1 MAFTHLHVHTEYSL
15 LDGSNKIKEYV
26 ARVKELGMN
35 SAAITDHGVMYG
47 VIDFYR
53 AAREAG
59 IKPILGCEVYVAPNS
74 RFDKELTGGEDRYHH
89 LVLLAENNTG
99 YANLMKI
106 VSRGFTEGYYYKP
119 RVDMEVLQEFH
130 EGIIAL
136 SACLAGEVP
145 RFILKGMKDEARKA
159 ARKYEACFGKGNYF
173 LELQDHGIPEQRTVN
188 MELLQMS
195 RELDIPLV
203 TTNDVHYTYAED
215 AIPHDIL
222 LVNRDGKLR
231 ELHKVLDRNCAL
243 SFITAADKPGRQ
255 TYERSAILLM
265 LKAFYDTVGREN
277 AERITVEFS
286 LSNALFCRAKGQFTP
301 DKALLERVEARMRE
315 LAAQALPIEKRS
327 VNIDDAV
334 AMFRACGLEDKARLL
349 SYRINSHVNVYTL
362 DGFTD
367 YFYGYMV
374 PDTGYLKWF
383 ALESFADGFILRLPD
398 QADPE
403 KLGDFKP
410 PMKVFQA
417 MHEAEDLSAV
427 LQISDVGEMND
438 VISRGQATQMILSHE
453 AMMEKQIG
461 DIAHEIAA
469 RKGVRF
475 VMIAG
480 PSSSGKTTFSHRLST
495 QLIACGLRPHA
506 IATDNYFRNRADTP
520 RDERGE
526 YDFECLG
533 AMDVEGFNRDMN
545 RLLNGETVEMPT
557 YNFIKGVREY
567 NGETLTLG
575 ENDVLVIEGIH
586 CLNDEFSKALPKES
600 KYRIYISCLT
610 TLNVDDHNR
619 IPTTDARLLRRIE
632 RDARTRG
639 YGAQATIKMWP
650 SVRRGEE
657 QNIFPYQDS
666 ADMLFNSALLY
677 ETALLKPYV
686 EPLLFGVPHDCP
698 EYLEAKR
705 LLKFLNYFLPL
716 PADNVPKTSLLREF
730 VGGGCYK
737 T

>member
-1 MAFTHLHVHTEYSL
+1 
-15 LDGSNKIKEYV
+15 
-26 ARVKELGMN
+26 
-35 SAAITDHGVMYG
+35 
-47 VIDFYR
+47 
-53 AAREAG
+53 
-59 IKPILGCEVYVAPNS
+59 
-74 RFDKELTGGEDRYHH
+74 
-89 LVLLAENNTG
+89 
-99 YANLMKI
+99 
-106 VSRGFTEGYYYKP
+106 
-119 RVDMEVLQEFH
+119 MEQTMLNV
-130 EGIIAL
+130 
-136 SACLAGEVP
+136 
-145 RFILKGMKDEARKA
+145 
-159 ARKYEACFGKGNYF
+159 
-173 LELQDHGIPEQRTVN
+173 TVN
-188 MELLQMS
+188 G
-195 RELDIPLV
+195 
-203 TTNDVHYTYAED
+203 TTRQYPAGTPFRVIAADHQAE
-215 AIPHDIL
+215 IPHDIL

-231 ELHKVLDRNCAL
+231 ELHKVLDRDCTL

-277 AERITVEFS
+277 VERITVEFS

-383 ALESFADGFILRLPD
+383 ALEPFADGFILRLPD

-427 LQISDVGEMND
+427 LHISDVGEMND

-639 YGAQATIKMWP
+639 YGARATIKMWP

-657 QNIFPYQDS
+657 ENIFPYQDS
-666 ADMLFNSALLY
+666 ADTVFNSALIY

>member
-1 MAFTHLHVHTEYSL
+1 
-15 LDGSNKIKEYV
+15 
-26 ARVKELGMN
+26 
-35 SAAITDHGVMYG
+35 
-47 VIDFYR
+47 
-53 AAREAG
+53 
-59 IKPILGCEVYVAPNS
+59 
-74 RFDKELTGGEDRYHH
+74 
-89 LVLLAENNTG
+89 
-99 YANLMKI
+99 
-106 VSRGFTEGYYYKP
+106 
-119 RVDMEVLQEFH
+119 MEQTMLNV
-130 EGIIAL
+130 
-136 SACLAGEVP
+136 
-145 RFILKGMKDEARKA
+145 
-159 ARKYEACFGKGNYF
+159 
-173 LELQDHGIPEQRTVN
+173 TVN
-188 MELLQMS
+188 GSTRQYPAGTPF
-195 RELDIPLV
+195 RVIAAD
-203 TTNDVHYTYAED
+203 HQAE
-215 AIPHDIL
+215 IPHDIL

-231 ELHKVLDRNCAL
+231 ELHKVLDRDCTL

-277 AERITVEFS
+277 VERITVEFS

-374 PDTGYLKWF
+374 PDTGYLKSF
-383 ALESFADGFILRLPD
+383 ALEPFADGFILRLPD

-427 LQISDVGEMND
+427 LHISDVGEMND

-639 YGAQATIKMWP
+639 YGARATIKMWP

-657 QNIFPYQDS
+657 ENIFPYQDS
-666 ADMLFNSALLY
+666 ADTVFNSALIY

>member
-1 MAFTHLHVHTEYSL
+1 
-15 LDGSNKIKEYV
+15 
-26 ARVKELGMN
+26 
-35 SAAITDHGVMYG
+35 
-47 VIDFYR
+47 
-53 AAREAG
+53 
-59 IKPILGCEVYVAPNS
+59 
-74 RFDKELTGGEDRYHH
+74 
-89 LVLLAENNTG
+89 
-99 YANLMKI
+99 
-106 VSRGFTEGYYYKP
+106 
-119 RVDMEVLQEFH
+119 MEQTMLNV
-130 EGIIAL
+130 
-136 SACLAGEVP
+136 
-145 RFILKGMKDEARKA
+145 
-159 ARKYEACFGKGNYF
+159 
-173 LELQDHGIPEQRTVN
+173 TVN
-188 MELLQMS
+188 GSTRQYPAGTPFRVIAADHQAE
-195 RELDIPLV
+195 IPL
-203 TTNDVHYTYAED
+203 
-215 AIPHDIL
+215 DIL

-231 ELHKVLDRNCAL
+231 ELHKVLDRDCTL

-277 AERITVEFS
+277 VERITVEFS

-383 ALESFADGFILRLPD
+383 ALEPFADGFILRLPN

-427 LQISDVGEMND
+427 LYISDVGEMND

-639 YGAQATIKMWP
+639 YGARATIKMWP

-657 QNIFPYQDS
+657 ENIFPYQDS
-666 ADMLFNSALLY
+666 ADTVFNSALIY

>member
-1 MAFTHLHVHTEYSL
+1 
-15 LDGSNKIKEYV
+15 
-26 ARVKELGMN
+26 
-35 SAAITDHGVMYG
+35 
-47 VIDFYR
+47 
-53 AAREAG
+53 
-59 IKPILGCEVYVAPNS
+59 
-74 RFDKELTGGEDRYHH
+74 
-89 LVLLAENNTG
+89 
-99 YANLMKI
+99 
-106 VSRGFTEGYYYKP
+106 
-119 RVDMEVLQEFH
+119 MEQTMLNV
-130 EGIIAL
+130 
-136 SACLAGEVP
+136 
-145 RFILKGMKDEARKA
+145 
-159 ARKYEACFGKGNYF
+159 
-173 LELQDHGIPEQRTVN
+173 TVN
-188 MELLQMS
+188 GSTRQYPAGTPFRVIAADHQAE
-195 RELDIPLV
+195 IPL
-203 TTNDVHYTYAED
+203 
-215 AIPHDIL
+215 DIL

-231 ELHKVLDRNCAL
+231 ELHKVLDRDCTL

-265 LKAFYDTVGREN
+265 LTAFYDTVGREN
-277 AERITVEFS
+277 VERITVEFS

-383 ALESFADGFILRLPD
+383 ALEPFADGFILRLPD

-427 LQISDVGEMND
+427 LHISDVGEMND

-610 TLNVDDHNR
+610 TLNVDNHNR

-639 YGAQATIKMWP
+639 YGARATIKMWP

-657 QNIFPYQDS
+657 ENIFPYQDS
-666 ADMLFNSALLY
+666 ADTVFNSALIY

-737 T
+737 A

>member
-1 MAFTHLHVHTEYSL
+1 
-15 LDGSNKIKEYV
+15 
-26 ARVKELGMN
+26 
-35 SAAITDHGVMYG
+35 
-47 VIDFYR
+47 
-53 AAREAG
+53 
-59 IKPILGCEVYVAPNS
+59 
-74 RFDKELTGGEDRYHH
+74 
-89 LVLLAENNTG
+89 
-99 YANLMKI
+99 
-106 VSRGFTEGYYYKP
+106 
-119 RVDMEVLQEFH
+119 MEQTMLNV
-130 EGIIAL
+130 
-136 SACLAGEVP
+136 
-145 RFILKGMKDEARKA
+145 
-159 ARKYEACFGKGNYF
+159 
-173 LELQDHGIPEQRTVN
+173 TVN
-188 MELLQMS
+188 GSTRQYPAGTPFRVIAADHQAE
-195 RELDIPLV
+195 IPL
-203 TTNDVHYTYAED
+203 
-215 AIPHDIL
+215 DIL

-231 ELHKVLDRNCAL
+231 ELHKVLDRDCTL

-265 LKAFYDTVGREN
+265 LTAFYDTVGREN
-277 AERITVEFS
+277 VERITVEFS

-383 ALESFADGFILRLPD
+383 ALEPFADGFILRLPD

-427 LQISDVGEMND
+427 LHISDVGEMND

-639 YGAQATIKMWP
+639 YGARATIKMWP

-657 QNIFPYQDS
+657 ENIFPYQDS
-666 ADMLFNSALLY
+666 ADTVFNSALIY